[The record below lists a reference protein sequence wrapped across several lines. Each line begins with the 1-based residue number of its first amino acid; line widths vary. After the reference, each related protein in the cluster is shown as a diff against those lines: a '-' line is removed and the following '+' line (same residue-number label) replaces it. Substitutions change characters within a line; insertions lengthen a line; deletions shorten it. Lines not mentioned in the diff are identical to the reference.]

1 MFRYCSNLHAF
12 TLMTGYKTALGS
24 WEIIQWCRVW
34 AMSSQPG
41 AGDART
47 GWQRAACAGVGR
59 SYLSSARKHHDVP
72 VSGLAVKLGC
82 INGTR
87 SPPRRPAV
95 RSAQEPRCALRSH
108 VSACN
113 STTMRALLTV
123 HALYTYGSQLYTFK
137 LNFLVPKPSVLVTQF
152 AML

>member
-1 MFRYCSNLHAF
+1 MRLHWWQVTRLPLRVERLF
-12 TLMTGYKTALGS
+12 SDVVFEQWALSPAPATRGQDDS
-24 WEIIQWCRVW
+24 EL
-34 AMSSQPG
+34 
-41 AGDART
+41 
-47 GWQRAACAGVGR
+47 RAQESGR

-137 LNFLVPKPSVLVTQF
+137 LNFSVPKPSVLVTQF